1 MAYYAADIVSAAD
14 DLLVR
19 QKWATKPFM
28 EDPPMK
34 KLGIVFSLLM
44 LVLFAGQSL
53 AQAQLPVIDNVPDL
67 SRPEDDPDFYMRV
80 ELNQANNTGERIIVS
95 YTITPGTASY
105 PADYSAPPSSV
116 LTVPIPINATSRGLA
131 PVMTIDD
138 NIYEGNETF
147 TVAILSA
154 RTENTNQPIAITD
167 NSATGTIIDND
178 PLPTVAIINDGEDE
192 GDSPENDVPN
202 ENRGR
207 FRVELSNP
215 ASQAIWVDYFTEDG
229 TATVADNDYVAANDR
244 ISIPAGET
252 MRRIRIEYVADNKVE
267 DDERF
272 FVNISAAMLAD
283 ETPLTVTDPKARAR
297 ILNDDFS
304 ADIDVTAKWVREA
317 DGSPKLTTVMAGEV
331 YRFVIQM
338 FNRGDADAENVVI
351 EDELPEGL
359 IFQYADNG
367 GSFDGTTV
375 TWTIPSILR
384 NDQKRV
390 RVYAMIDPDLPEGTE
405 ITNMGCKVGGD
416 IPDPNDG
423 NDCAEVT
430 VLVLQPDVDQVAN
443 VNTNV
448 NVGQAPLL
456 VKFESM
462 KPMTA
467 YKWML
472 DLDKRSLWDMPSYI
486 YRHVVPPTG
495 TGKSYDIGLDGPVE
509 SEEFEDMLRVYG
521 PGGFGHLRLVS
532 GSPTTSAGTW
542 ANAVDGDLYWYD
554 GTTEAAADESGA
566 AWAVFEFTD
575 QSTRKVNQVRL
586 MTDTGIDNLK
596 KQATDFKVLVS
607 TDGVTF
613 TEVLTAQKTN
623 NVSTP
628 GLLYDDWMS
637 WTFVPVDAKFIKL
650 MVTSPL
656 NYTYA
661 ALGEFEVWFE
671 TRLADQDKSTLSIN
685 GETVIMTVKDADS
698 NPITG
703 LTAHDI
709 VVYSFNTAGYYGN
722 PNVAFGTGLVEDA
735 ADPGTYSCS
744 IMNKGVVEASVNGV
758 IIPKPVMAMA
768 AAVEVAATVAE
779 TAKAE
784 LTSAQALPTAY
795 ALEQNYPNPFNPETT
810 IRYQLPEGVQVSLKV
825 YDVNGRVVETLVN
838 ESQAAGRHTA
848 TWRTQNYASGVYF
861 YHLVAGSFRAIKS
874 MTLLR

>member
-1 MAYYAADIVSAAD
+1 
-14 DLLVR
+14 
-19 QKWATKPFM
+19 
-28 EDPPMK
+28 MK
-34 KLGIVFSLLM
+34 RLAIVFSLLM
-44 LVLFAGQSL
+44 LVLVAGQSL
-53 AQAQLPVIDNVPDL
+53 AQLPIIDNVPDL
-67 SRPEDDPDFYMRV
+67 NRPEDDPDFYMRV

-116 LTVPIPINATSRGLA
+116 LTVPIPLNATSRGLA

-154 RTENTNQPIAITD
+154 RTEITNQPIAITD
-167 NSATGTIIDND
+167 NSATGTITDND
-178 PLPTVAIINDGEDE
+178 PLPTVAIYNDGEDE
-192 GDSPENDVPN
+192 GDSPENDVPDP
-202 ENRGR
+202 NRGR

-215 ASQAIWVDYFTEDG
+215 ASQNVWVDYFTADG
-229 TATVADNDYVAANDR
+229 TATVADNDYVDANAR
-244 ISIPAGET
+244 LTIPAGET
-252 MRRIRIEYVADNKVE
+252 LRRIRIDYVADNKVE
-267 DDERF
+267 DDEQF
-272 FVNISAAMLAD
+272 FVNISSAMLAN
-283 ETPLTVTDPKARAR
+283 ETPLTVTDPRARGR

-317 DGSPKLTTVMAGEV
+317 DGGPMLTTVMAGEV
-331 YRFVIQM
+331 YRFVLQM
-338 FNRGDADAENVVI
+338 FNRGDADAKNVVI
-351 EDELPEGL
+351 EDVLPSGL
-359 IFQYADNG
+359 VFQYADNG
-367 GSFDGTTV
+367 GSFDGSKV
-375 TWTIPSILR
+375 TWNVHSILR
-384 NDQKRV
+384 NQEKRV

-405 ITNMGCKVGGD
+405 ITNMGCKVDGD
-416 IPDPNDG
+416 IPDPDDG
-423 NDCAEVT
+423 NNCADVT

-443 VNTNV
+443 LNTNI

-462 KPMTA
+462 KPLTT

-486 YRHVVPPTG
+486 YRHVVPPAG
-495 TGKSYDIGLDGPVE
+495 PGKNYEISLDGPVE
-509 SEEFEDMLRVYG
+509 SEEFADMLRVYG

-532 GSPTTSAGTW
+532 GSPTTSAGSW

-554 GTTEAAADESGA
+554 GTAEAAADESGA

-607 TDGVTF
+607 TDGVAF
-613 TEVLTAQKTN
+613 SEVLAAQKTN
-623 NVSTP
+623 NVNTP
-628 GLLYDDWMS
+628 GLLHDDWMS
-637 WTFVPVDAKFIKL
+637 WTFAPVNARFIKL
-650 MVTSPL
+650 MVTAPL
-656 NYTYA
+656 SYTYA
-661 ALGEFEVWFE
+661 AIGEFEVWFD
-671 TRLADQDKSTLSIN
+671 TRLADPDKSTLSVSA
-685 GETVIMTVKDADS
+685 ETVTMTVKDAEN

-722 PNVAFGTGLVEDA
+722 PNVALGTGLVEDSA
-735 ADPGTYSCS
+735 NPGTYTCS
-744 IMNKGVVEASVNGV
+744 VTNKGLVEASVNGV
-758 IIPKPVMAMA
+758 IIPKPVVAMA
-768 AAVEVAATVAE
+768 AAAEAAAPVAE
-779 TAKAE
+779 RAKDE
-784 LTSAQALPTAY
+784 LAPAQALPAAY

-810 IRYQLPEGVQVSLKV
+810 IRYQLPDGVQVSLKV

-838 ESQAAGRHTA
+838 QFLSAGHYTA

-861 YHLVAGSFRAIKS
+861 YHLVAGSFKAIKS